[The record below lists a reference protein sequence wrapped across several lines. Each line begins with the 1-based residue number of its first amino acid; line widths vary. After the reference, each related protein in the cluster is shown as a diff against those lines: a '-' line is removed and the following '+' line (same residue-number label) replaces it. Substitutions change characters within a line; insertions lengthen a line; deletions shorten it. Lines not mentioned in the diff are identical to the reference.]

1 MHAQLNYGKWI
12 IGVNFNTYSTN
23 KDDNIRKRKVQVFGQ
38 TKRRNV
44 NKINIEYMKFL
55 CLECY
60 AHNFNSVSV

>member
-23 KDDNIRKRKVQVFGQ
+23 KDDNIHKRKVQVFGQ

-44 NKINIEYMKFL
+44 NKINIEHTLNF
-55 CLECY
+55 Y
-60 AHNFNSVSV
+60 A